1 MSVHEKMAK
10 RMLVLKTVDIKTFA
24 VMPTDMSARKVALRR
39 TDACFIPRSAE
50 AQAR

>member
-24 VMPTDMSARKVALRR
+24 VMPTDMSARKVASRR
-39 TDACFIPRSAE
+39 RDACFIPRSAGM
-50 AQAR
+50 QAR